1 MAWYFAADSARYDG
15 IAQGDVAATFLELK
29 TMTDTVTTGEL
40 VANPLLVSASLSH
53 TGLPPFKS
61 ILPEHIEPALDQ
73 VLADNRAALKAL
85 LADPANRNPQDPV
98 NQVLKP
104 LEELDD
110 RLSRLW
116 SPVGHLNA
124 VMNSEPLRKA
134 YNACLPKLSEYSAE
148 MGQNLD
154 LCNVYKAIRQSPQW
168 ESLSMAERKVV
179 DNALRD
185 FHLSGV
191 DLPTAKQARY
201 KEIRKRLSELSSKF
215 SENVLDC
222 GQAFSHHVT
231 DVNELAGL
239 PESQLQAARQMAEEK
254 GVEGYWLTLDVPV
267 YLAVITYADNRE
279 LREKFYRAY
288 CTRAS
293 EQGPFAGQWDNNPL
307 MVETLAL
314 RDELAKLL
322 GYGNYAEYSLAT
334 KMAETPAEV
343 LGFLRDLAK
352 RSRPAAQQDLEQLRE
367 FARERFQHEDL
378 QAWDTPY
385 YSEKLKQERYA
396 ISQEA
401 LRPYFPLSKV
411 LDGFFRIV
419 GTLFGV
425 RFVANDSVERWH
437 DDVHYFD
444 VYDGDEL
451 IAGCYL
457 DAYARS
463 GKRSGAWMDD
473 CRIRR
478 RRADGSLQLP
488 VAYLTCNF
496 NRPVGDA
503 PGLLT
508 HDEVTTLFHEFGHG
522 LHHMLTRIDVAPVS
536 GINGVAWDAV
546 ELPSQFLE
554 NWCWEPEALRLMSG
568 HYQAKPGEEQPLP
581 QDMLDKMLAAKHFQS
596 AMFMVRQLE
605 FAMFDMRLHA
615 EYTADTHVHTVL
627 EQVRDEVAVLLPPEF
642 NRFECSFSHIF
653 AGGYAAGYYSYKWAE
668 VLSADAFGRFEDEGI
683 LNAHVGRAF
692 KHAVLEHGGAVD
704 AMELFVKFR
713 GRKPTVDALLRHSG
727 LAA

>member
-1 MAWYFAADSARYDG
+1 MSQDNSVSHD
-15 IAQGDVAATFLELK
+15 
-29 TMTDTVTTGEL
+29 L
-40 VANPLLVSASLSH
+40 VPNPLLVSASIAH
-53 TGLPPFKS
+53 TATHYGLPPFRA
-61 ILPEHIEPALDQ
+61 ILPEHVEPALDQ
-73 VLADNRAALKAL
+73 VLAENRAALSAL
-85 LADPANRNPQDPV
+85 LADPAKRKPADPV
-98 NQVLKP
+98 NQILKP

-110 RLSRLW
+110 KLSRLW
-116 SPVGHLNA
+116 SPVGHLNS
-124 VMNSEPLRKA
+124 VMNSDGMRKA
-134 YNACLPKLSEYSAE
+134 YNACLPKLSEYSSE

-154 LCNVYKAIRQSPQW
+154 LCNIFKAIRASEQW
-168 ESLSMAERKVV
+168 ASLEAAEQKVV
-179 DNALRD
+179 ENALRD

-191 DLPTAKQARY
+191 DLPPEKQTRY

-222 GQAFSHHVT
+222 GQAFSYQT
-231 DVNELAGL
+231 QDVNELAGL
-239 PESQLQAARQMAEEK
+239 PESQLQAAKQTAQEK
-254 GVEGYWLTLDVPV
+254 GVEGYWLTLDAPV
-267 YLAVITYADNRE
+267 YLAVITYADNRA
-279 LREKFYRAY
+279 LRETFYRAY
-288 CTRAS
+288 TTRAS
-293 EQGPFAGQWDNNPL
+293 DQGPFAGQWDNNPL
-307 MVETLAL
+307 MVEILAL
-314 RDELAKLL
+314 RAELAQLL
-322 GYGNYAEYSLAT
+322 GYANYADYSLAT
-334 KMAETPAEV
+334 KMAESPAEV
-343 LGFLRDLAK
+343 VSFLRDLAH
-352 RSRPAAQQDLEQLRE
+352 RSRPAAQKDLDQLRE
-367 FARERFQHEDL
+367 FALERFGQDDL

-385 YSEKLKQERYA
+385 YSEKLKQERYS

-401 LRPYFPLSKV
+401 LRPYFPLPKV
-411 LDGFFRIV
+411 LDGFFGIV

-444 VYDGDEL
+444 VYDGDVL
-451 IAGCYL
+451 IAGCFL

-478 RRADGSLQLP
+478 RLAGNALQLP

-503 PGLLT
+503 PALLT

-522 LHHMLTRIDVAPVS
+522 LHHMLTRIDAAPVS

-554 NWCWEPEALRLMSG
+554 NWCWEPEALRLMSA
-568 HYQAKPGEEQPLP
+568 HYETGDALP

-605 FAMFDMRLHA
+605 FALFDMRMHA
-615 EYTADTHVHTVL
+615 EYTPDLDVHGIL
-627 EQVRDEVAVLLPPEF
+627 QQVRDEVAVLHPPAF

-668 VLSADAFGRFEDEGI
+668 VLSADAFSRFEEEGI

-692 KHAVLEHGGAVD
+692 KHAILEKGGAVD

>member
-1 MAWYFAADSARYDG
+1 
-15 IAQGDVAATFLELK
+15 
-29 TMTDTVTTGEL
+29 MTQNQTPAGAL
-40 VANPLLVSASLSH
+40 VANPLLLSASLSH
-53 TGLPPFKS
+53 CGLPPFKS

-85 LADPANRNPQDPV
+85 LADPANHNPTNAV
-98 NQVLKP
+98 TQVLKP

-116 SPVGHLNA
+116 SPIGHLNA
-124 VMNSEPLRKA
+124 VMNSDALRKA

-148 MGQNLD
+148 MGQNLA
-154 LCNVYKAIRQSPQW
+154 LCNVFKAIRNSAQW
-168 ESLSMAERKVV
+168 DTLEQAERKVV
-179 DNALRD
+179 ENALRD

-191 DLPTAKQARY
+191 DLPLEKQTRY
-201 KEIRKRLSELSSKF
+201 KEIRKRLSELSSKY

-222 GQAFSHHVT
+222 GQAFSYHAT
-231 DVNELAGL
+231 DASELAGL
-239 PESQLQAARQMAEEK
+239 PESQLQAARQTAQEK
-254 GVEGYWLTLDVPV
+254 EVEGYWLTLDVPV
-267 YLAVITYADNRE
+267 YIAVITYAESRA
-279 LREKFYRAY
+279 LREIFYRAY
-288 CTRAS
+288 STRAS
-293 EQGPFAGQWDNNPL
+293 DQGPFAGQWDNNPL
-307 MVETLAL
+307 IKETLAL
-314 RDELAKLL
+314 KAELATLL
-322 GYGNYAEYSLAT
+322 GYANYAEYSLAT

-343 LGFLRDLAK
+343 LSFLHDLAR
-352 RSRPAAQQDLEQLRE
+352 RSRPAAQQELDQLRE
-367 FARERFQHEDL
+367 FARERFGHEDL
-378 QAWDTPY
+378 QAWDVPF
-385 YSEKLKQERYA
+385 YSEKLKQERYS
-396 ISQEA
+396 ISQEE

-411 LDGFFRIV
+411 LDGFFSIV

-425 RFVANDSVERWH
+425 RFVANDTVERWH

-496 NRPVGDA
+496 NRPVGDTPA
-503 PGLLT
+503 LLT

-522 LHHMLTRIDVAPVS
+522 LHHMLTRIEAAPVS

-554 NWCWEPEALRLMSG
+554 NWCWEPDALRLMSG
-568 HYQAKPGEEQPLP
+568 HYLEKEGQSGAPLP
-581 QDMLDKMLAAKHFQS
+581 QDMLDKMLAAKHFQT

-615 EYTADTHVHTVL
+615 EYSPDTDVHNVL
-627 EQVRDEVAVLLPPEF
+627 QEVRAEVAVLQPPTF

-668 VLSADAFGRFEDEGI
+668 VLSADAFARFEEEGI

-692 KHAVLEHGGAVD
+692 KHMILEKGGAVD
-704 AMELFVKFR
+704 AMDLFVKFR

>member
-1 MAWYFAADSARYDG
+1 MTQDQTVSG
-15 IAQGDVAATFLELK
+15 AQASHSLLP
-29 TMTDTVTTGEL
+29 
-40 VANPLLVSASLSH
+40 NPLLLSASLNH

-73 VLADNRAALKAL
+73 VLADNRAAVQAL
-85 LADPANRNPQDPV
+85 LADPANRNPV
-98 NQVLKP
+98 NAVAQVLKP

-124 VMNSEPLRKA
+124 VMNSDALRKA

-154 LCNVYKAIRQSPQW
+154 LCNVFKAIRNSAQW
-168 ESLSMAERKVV
+168 QTLAPAERKVV

-191 DLPTAKQARY
+191 DLPLEKQTRY

-222 GQAFSHHVT
+222 GQAFSYHTQDVT
-231 DVNELAGL
+231 ELAGL
-239 PESQLQAARQMAEEK
+239 PESQLQAARQTAQEK

-267 YLAVITYADNRE
+267 YLAVITYADNRA
-279 LREKFYRAY
+279 LRERFYRAY

-293 EQGPFAGQWDNNPL
+293 DQGPFAGQWDNHPL
-307 MVETLAL
+307 IREILAL
-314 RDELAKLL
+314 RAELATLL
-322 GYGNYAEYSLAT
+322 GYANYAEYSLAT

-343 LGFLRDLAK
+343 LAFLGDLAN
-352 RSRPAAQQDLEQLRE
+352 RSRPAAQKELDQLRE
-367 FARERFQHEDL
+367 FAHEHFGQAEL

-385 YSEKLKQERYA
+385 YSEKLKQERYS
-396 ISQEA
+396 ISQEE
-401 LRPYFPLSKV
+401 LRPYFPLPKV
-411 LDGFFRIV
+411 LDGFFSIV

-425 RFVANDSVERWH
+425 RFVANDTVERWH

-444 VYDGDEL
+444 VFDGDEL

-478 RRADGSLQLP
+478 RRADESLQLP

-496 NRPVGDA
+496 NRPIGNA
-503 PGLLT
+503 PALLT

-522 LHHMLTRIDVAPVS
+522 LHHMLTRVEAAPVS

-554 NWCWEPEALRLMSG
+554 NWCWEPAALRLMSG
-568 HYQAKPGEEQPLP
+568 HYLAKEGEAGEALP
-581 QDMLDKMLAAKHFQS
+581 QDMLDKMLAAKHFQT

-615 EYTADTHVHTVL
+615 EYTPETDVHAVL
-627 EQVRDEVAVLLPPEF
+627 QDVRNAVAVLLPPVF

-668 VLSADAFGRFEDEGI
+668 VLSADAFARFEEEGI

-692 KHAVLEHGGAVD
+692 KHAILERGGSVD

>member
-1 MAWYFAADSARYDG
+1 MS
-15 IAQGDVAATFLELK
+15 Q
-29 TMTDTVTTGEL
+29 DTSGSHDL
-40 VANPLLVSASLSH
+40 VPNPLLVSASIAH
-53 TGLPPFKS
+53 TATHYGLPPFRA
-61 ILPEHIEPALDQ
+61 ILPEHVEPALDQ
-73 VLADNRAALKAL
+73 VLADNRAALAAL
-85 LADPANRNPQDPV
+85 LADPANRTPTDPV
-98 NQVLKP
+98 NQILKP

-116 SPVGHLNA
+116 SPVGHLNS
-124 VMNSEPLRKA
+124 VMNSDALRKA
-134 YNACLPKLSEYSAE
+134 YNACLPKLSEYSSE

-154 LCNVYKAIRQSPQW
+154 LCNTFKAIRASEQW
-168 ESLSMAERKVV
+168 GSLEPAEQKVV
-179 DNALRD
+179 ENALRD

-191 DLPTAKQARY
+191 DLPAEKQTRY

-222 GQAFSHHVT
+222 GQAFSYQT
-231 DVNELAGL
+231 QDVNELAGL
-239 PESQLQAARQMAEEK
+239 PESQLQAAKQTAQEK
-254 GVEGYWLTLDVPV
+254 GVEGYWLTLDAPV
-267 YLAVITYADNRE
+267 YLAVITYADNRA
-279 LREKFYRAY
+279 LRETFYRAY
-288 CTRAS
+288 TSRAS
-293 EQGPFAGQWDNNPL
+293 DQGPFAGQWDNNPL
-307 MVETLAL
+307 MTEILAL
-314 RDELAKLL
+314 RAELAGLL
-322 GYGNYAEYSLAT
+322 GYANYADYSLAT

-343 LGFLRDLAK
+343 VAFLRDLAL
-352 RSRPAAQQDLEQLRE
+352 RSRPAAQKDLDQLRA
-367 FARERFQHEDL
+367 FASERFGQDDL

-385 YSEKLKQERYA
+385 YSEKLKQERYS

-401 LRPYFPLSKV
+401 LRPYFPLPKV
-411 LDGFFRIV
+411 LDGFFGIV

-444 VYDGDEL
+444 VYDGDTL
-451 IAGCYL
+451 IAGCFL

-478 RRADGSLQLP
+478 RLAGGALQLP

-503 PGLLT
+503 PALLT

-522 LHHMLTRIDVAPVS
+522 LHHMLTRIDAAPVS

-568 HYQAKPGEEQPLP
+568 HYLCKEGQTGEPLP

-605 FAMFDMRLHA
+605 FALFDMRMHA
-615 EYTADTHVHTVL
+615 EYVPDMDIHGIL
-627 EQVRDEVAVLLPPEF
+627 QQVRDEVAVLQPPAF

-668 VLSADAFGRFEDEGI
+668 VLSADAFSRFEEEGI

-692 KHAVLEHGGAVD
+692 KHAILEKGGAVD
-704 AMELFVKFR
+704 AMDLFVSFR